1 MREPGLVVRR
11 GALFVDSVDGTPS
24 LAGAGE
30 LPMPNFR
37 YRSLSNI
44 TDQHGVLNT
53 THGYVLVARAFG
65 MHANIHL
72 HARSSCDDRT
82 AIAPDPLWRT
92 GLPSHAEVWLA
103 ARLRQLAFNF
113 RLLHEGMGRA
123 EQRQIEL
130 TVLAAWQMEQDA
142 RQDTTLGLSA
152 LSLSAPMV
160 GTGQSAQ
167 LDAAERAAA
176 FAVTDA
182 LERLAAE
189 EGESE
194 ADDVFEALEEA
205 WMAADQRGDAAEAE
219 RLLTRLGEF
228 DNLTD
233 QLYADARRIRE
244 AEQDEAGGGWSE
256 AQFVRAEAA
265 IEEREERSA
274 EQAARSVLF
283 DDLQRSWSDAR
294 YVAERDT
301 QEREEEEEW
310 MAERVEGGVV
320 EVEDRPWEG

>member
-1 MREPGLVVRR
+1 MCW
-11 GALFVDSVDGTPS
+11 T
-24 LAGAGE
+24 AG
-30 LPMPNFR
+30 
-37 YRSLSNI
+37 
-44 TDQHGVLNT
+44 
-53 THGYVLVARAFG
+53 
-65 MHANIHL
+65 
-72 HARSSCDDRT
+72 
-82 AIAPDPLWRT
+82 
-92 GLPSHAEVWLA
+92 
-103 ARLRQLAFNF
+103 
-113 RLLHEGMGRA
+113 
-123 EQRQIEL
+123 
-130 TVLAAWQMEQDA
+130 
-142 RQDTTLGLSA
+142 
-152 LSLSAPMV
+152 
-160 GTGQSAQ
+160 
-167 LDAAERAAA
+167 
-176 FAVTDA
+176 
-182 LERLAAE
+182 
-189 EGESE
+189 
-194 ADDVFEALEEA
+194 
-205 WMAADQRGDAAEAE
+205 E